1 MVRIATNE
9 AQAHLAELVQRASR
23 GETIL
28 ITESGHPMAKLVPA
42 DETIQS
48 ALSEEQAL
56 RALQD
61 IRSRS
66 KLAPGETLKELIDEG
81 RKY

>member
-1 MVRIATNE
+1 MVRIATDE
-9 AQAHLAELVQRASR
+9 AQAHLAELVRRASR

-28 ITESGHPMAKLVPA
+28 ITESGQPMAKLVPA
-42 DETIQS
+42 NETTEILTQ
-48 ALSEEQAL
+48 EQAL
-56 RALQD
+56 LNVRD

-66 KLAPGETLKELIDEG
+66 RLAPGETIGDLINEG

>member
-1 MVRIATNE
+1 MVRIATDE
-9 AQAHLAELVQRASR
+9 AQVHLAELVQRASR

-42 DETIQS
+42 DETIQP
-48 ALSEEQAL
+48 LSQEQVL
-56 RALQD
+56 RDLRD

-66 KLAPGETLKELIDEG
+66 KLAPGETLRKLIDES